1 MPSWIPVLLKVSYF
15 TIFLIL
21 VILGIKWLN
30 AALISQWA
38 WIMTAFFYLIT
49 AGGII
54 LILIK
59 TAENVELFTRYYFIV
74 MILRLLLAVLFVA
87 AGLYLNIENKVIFVS
102 NFLALYL
109 LFLGFELYYLIT
121 NFQSQT

>member
-1 MPSWIPVLLKVSYF
+1 MPSWIQALLKVSYF

-21 VILGIKWLN
+21 VILGLKWLN
-30 AALISQWA
+30 TAVISQWA

-54 LILIK
+54 LILMK
-59 TAENVELFTRYYFIV
+59 TTENIELFARYYIIV
-74 MILRLLLAVLFVA
+74 MILRLLLAILFVA
-87 AGLYLNIENKVIFVS
+87 AGLYLDIENKVIFVS

-109 LFLGFELYYLIT
+109 LFLGFEIYYLIT
-121 NFQSQT
+121 NLHSRT